1 MSDFSVTDH
10 NRVRRLPARGR
21 YDRASVYAIVDAGL
35 VCHVGFVADG
45 RPYVIPTLHARDG
58 DVIYLHGASTSRML
72 RAIEQGAEVCVT
84 VTHIDGLVLAKSAFN
99 HSVNYRSALLFGH
112 GRAVTDPDEKMR
124 ALMLITEHLVPG
136 RWDDARLPNAIEMK
150 ATGVVA
156 IEIESASA
164 KLREG
169 GPHDDAEDEGLPIWA
184 GVLPLVLSPG
194 ELQATDYGP
203 ALEAPDYLRA
213 LTNDKR

>member
-72 RAIEQGAEVCVT
+72 RAIEQGADEAFLVVRRND
-84 VTHIDGLVLAKSAFN
+84 DGKGA
-99 HSVNYRSALLFGH
+99 
-112 GRAVTDPDEKMR
+112 
-124 ALMLITEHLVPG
+124 
-136 RWDDARLPNAIEMK
+136 
-150 ATGVVA
+150 
-156 IEIESASA
+156 
-164 KLREG
+164 EG
-169 GPHDDAEDEGLPIWA
+169 GGVWHRWPNYPGLP
-184 GVLPLVLSPG
+184 LHDRRTSRLFQPH
-194 ELQATDYGP
+194 
-203 ALEAPDYLRA
+203 RA
-213 LTNDKR
+213 DSGRHP